1 MSECNCGCRVRLNV
15 QEDSPVS
22 LQVLDGDTVRV
33 GCADFLIRTD
43 KDYNHLENKPSV
55 NGVTLEGDKSLQ
67 DLGIDLD
74 DFVTDDELAT
84 VATSGAY
91 SDLTGKPTIGAATVT
106 IQENGETV
114 DSFSVNATENK
125 TINLTVPT
133 SAADVSALPDSTKYA
148 ASVTVSLDTS
158 NYKITVTLKDQDGN
172 TLGTSQ
178 VIDLPLE
185 NYQPKITS
193 SNELDADLVDD
204 STSTNKFTTAG
215 DISKL
220 AGIEAGAEVNVQSD
234 WSQTDASADDFIENK
249 PTKTSDFTNDGED
262 GSSTY
267 LEADETAYMTASI
280 PYGECDST
288 STSTA
293 FTATVPGIT
302 ELRDGVCVLL
312 KNGVVTSAA
321 GFTININGLG
331 AKPSYSSMSAATA
344 DTTLF
349 NVNYTMLFIYD
360 STRISGGCWVCYRG
374 YNSDTNTIGYQLR
387 TYSQSMPV
395 TDKFYRYRLLFTS
408 ADNEHYVPANTSSS
422 TNATSSR
429 TVNQKPIN
437 PFGAIY
443 YYGHT
448 TAINAGSRPTTSYM
462 WQQYSFVL
470 GYSFNRTN
478 AALTM
483 SSYKPV
489 YIKCAPQAD
498 GSAIIDADNPFV
510 QALPTTE
517 DGKIYIFLGIA
528 YSETNVEM
536 EMVHP
541 VYYYK
546 NGAVRIWT
554 NAE

>member
-33 GCADFLIRTD
+33 GCADFIIRTD

-55 NGVTLEGDKSLQ
+55 NGVTLEGNKSLQ
-67 DLGIDLD
+67 DLGIDLND
-74 DFVTDDELAT
+74 YVTSDELAT

-114 DSFSVNATENK
+114 DSFSVNATANK
-125 TINLTVPT
+125 TINITVPT
-133 SAADVSALPDSTKYA
+133 TAADVSALPDSTKYA
-148 ASVTVSLDTS
+148 ASITLSLNTADYKVTA
-158 NYKITVTLKDQDGN
+158 TLKDQGGN

-178 VIDLPLE
+178 VIDLGGLQKE
-185 NYQPKITS
+185 ITTS
-193 SNELDADLVDD
+193 SKLDADLVDD

-234 WSQTDASADDFIENK
+234 WSQTDSSADDFIENK

-267 LEADETAYMTASI
+267 LEANETAYMTASI
-280 PYGECDST
+280 PYGHVDAT
-288 STSTA
+288 STATA

-302 ELRDGVCVLL
+302 ELRDGVCMLL

-321 GFTININGLG
+321 GFTIDINGLG
-331 AKPSYSSMSAATA
+331 AKPSYSNMSAATA

-349 NVNYTMLFIYD
+349 NVNYTMFFVYD

-387 TYSQSMPV
+387 TQNQTMPV

-422 TNATSSR
+422 TNATASR
-429 TVNQKPIN
+429 TVNQRPIN

-443 YYGHT
+443 YYGTT
-448 TAINAGSRPTTSYM
+448 TAINAGSRPTASYM
-462 WQQYSFVL
+462 WQQYSFAL

-483 SSYKPV
+483 TSYKPV